1 LAVNKEKVI
10 AAAQKYVEKG
20 QFDKAVKEYLKVT
33 AEDPKDVRVLLKLGD
48 TYAKNGD
55 KAPAT
60 ETYLRVAA
68 IYSEQ
73 GFFQKA
79 VAVFKQILRLDPR
92 LVEVNFKLA
101 DLYRQL
107 GLMSDAMQQYEL
119 ASNFLHREGRVKE
132 ALDALRHMVDLEPE
146 NVASRIKLAE
156 AYSKDGNTAE
166 AIEEFTHAADSL
178 RQTNRTDDFIKVAE
192 RLVFHQPDVAAVQL
206 ELAELYLKR
215 SDPKRALPKLQ
226 VCFKADPRDLKVLV
240 LLAEAFEQL
249 GQLGK
254 TISVLK
260 ETARIHAENGNLG
273 ARDATFRR
281 VLQLAPGDNEAL
293 QALQPS
299 QTGLRAAPSVRVAQ
313 PVAEPSV
320 QPVDD
325 EDLVDA
331 TPAVVELEVSAPVDG
346 VVEERDGLVDEYPP
360 GPLSGPVATVETAE
374 PSALIDAEIEPAVEE
389 DVAEEVVRIL
399 TETDVYIKY
408 GLYDKALEHVRRVF
422 ELDPANLEAR
432 EKLKDLHLQVGD
444 FPEAIAELLVL
455 ARATQAIR
463 PGDAMAYCRQVLEL
477 ESDNE
482 PAQNLLRRLQSTPAP
497 VAGASTA
504 SGVAAP
510 PRVPPPAAPDLDDTA
525 DDFGKAEIDVEVDTG
540 QFDVA
545 SEEMAEVESFD
556 DAPVSGATL
565 RGAAEPAAANASTEV
580 LFEFDE
586 DDGYEVTGERAGPD
600 PDERADL
607 GGGPVRPT
615 TEPVPGTP
623 RLDVGFDAD
632 MAAIEE
638 VEPPDLLGAAA
649 HDGEIHYPRALPNEP
664 TQGFAKLPV
673 AAPAPPAAEPD
684 DELLLESMPTP
695 PIVPPALARI
705 VPPTPAPAAPP
716 PAPPERVA
724 TPLPAAP
731 PPAAEPSAEGVEDD
745 LDQAEFMMQQELFD
759 DAREVLNGVLARY
772 PAHPLVLAKLRE
784 IDETERAAAGA
795 GAPPPP
801 PAPPPAAA
809 APPANPMFPAPPAP
823 PAPPPALAP
832 RASVAVPLPPDPSGS
847 AVRRMPEQP
856 VDLKDFETHYDLGIA
871 YKEMG
876 LYNDAIREFEM
887 IAQAPGREVLCH
899 TMIGLCYSARGMVS
913 EAISQFKKG
922 LYVEGITDQET
933 ISLYY
938 ELGMCYEKL
947 DDPREALYYYEKVAK
962 RDPKFRD
969 VQRRVDDLRV
979 RAEAGAA
986 DGGSGGGSPLP
997 N

>member
-20 QFDKAVKEYLKVT
+20 QYDKAVKEYLKVT

-55 KAPAT
+55 KGPAT
-60 ETYLRVAA
+60 ETYLKVSA

-79 VAVFKQILRLDPR
+79 VAVFKQVLRLDPR

-156 AYSKDGNTAE
+156 AYSKDGNTPE
-166 AIEEFTHAADSL
+166 AIGEFTHAAEAL

-192 RLVFHQPDVAAVQL
+192 RLVFHQPDNNAIQL

-215 SDPKRALPKLQ
+215 NDPKRALPKLQ
-226 VCFKADPRDLKVLV
+226 VCFKADPRELRVLG
-240 LLAEAFEQL
+240 LLADAFEQL

-260 ETARIHAENGNLG
+260 ETARIHGENGNIG
-273 ARDATFRR
+273 GRDATYRR
-281 VLQLAPGDNEAL
+281 VLHLAPGDNEAL

-299 QTGLRAAPSVRVAQ
+299 QTGLRSMPSGRVAL
-313 PVAEPSV
+313 PSEPSI
-320 QPVDD
+320 QPLDD
-325 EDLVDA
+325 DDLVEA
-331 TPAVVELEVSAPVDG
+331 TPEPLEPELSGPIVEADDG
-346 VVEERDGLVDEYPP
+346 DLGAALVDEYPAA
-360 GPLSGPVATVETAE
+360 PVDEAPAPEAME
-374 PSALIDAEIEPAVEE
+374 SSSLIDAEIEPGVEE

-422 ELDPANLEAR
+422 EIAPSNLEAR
-432 EKLKDLHLQVGD
+432 EKLKDLYLQVGD
-444 FPEAIAELLVL
+444 FPEAVAELLVL
-455 ARATQAIR
+455 ARATAAER
-463 PGDAMAYCRQVLEL
+463 PADAMAYCRQVLEL
-477 ESDNE
+477 EADNE
-482 PAQNLLRRLQSTPAP
+482 PAQNLLRRLQAQPAP
-497 VAGASTA
+497 VSVVGTPPLR
-504 SGVAAP
+504 AP
-510 PRVPPPAAPDLDDTA
+510 PPLAPPDLDRTA
-525 DDFGKAEIDVEVDTG
+525 DDFGKPGEIDVEVDSG

-545 SEEMAEVESFD
+545 GEELAEVEAFE
-556 DAPVSGATL
+556 DAGGTGSSLP
-565 RGAAEPAAANASTEV
+565 AAEAEKAASAEV

-586 DDGYEVTGERAGPD
+586 DDGYEITGAGAAPGLAED
-600 PDERADL
+600 AL
-607 GGGPVRPT
+607 VGGPVHRMT
-615 TEPVPGTP
+615 DPVPGTP
-623 RLDVGFDAD
+623 RVDVGFDAD

-638 VEPPDLLGAAA
+638 VEPPDLTGPAAQ
-649 HDGEIHYPRALPNEP
+649 DGGEAYPRALPNEP
-664 TQGFAKLPV
+664 TRAFADPTAPV
-673 AAPAPPAAEPD
+673 VPPAGDTD
-684 DELLLESMPTP
+684 DELLLAT
-695 PIVPPALARI
+695 
-705 VPPTPAPAAPP
+705 TAPP
-716 PAPPERVA
+716 PPVVAAPLARPAPERVA
-724 TPLPAAP
+724 TPVPAPVPERVATPAPAP
-731 PPAAEPSAEGVEDD
+731 PPAPAAEPTAEGIEDD
-745 LDQAEFMMQQELFD
+745 LDQAEFMVQQELFE
-759 DAREVLNGVLARY
+759 DAREVLNGVLAR
-772 PAHPLVLAKLRE
+772 HPGHRLVLAKLRE
-784 IDETERAAAGA
+784 IDEAEQAAGAAAGPA
-795 GAPPPP
+795 PPP
-801 PAPPPAAA
+801 PAPV
-809 APPANPMFPAPPAP
+809 APPKPMFPATAPAPPAP
-823 PAPPPALAP
+823 PSSPSP
-832 RASVAVPLPPDPSGS
+832 RASVAVSLPPDPAGS
-847 AVRRMPEQP
+847 AVRRLPEQP

-899 TMIGLCYSARGMVS
+899 TMIGLCFSARGMLS

-922 LYVEGITDQET
+922 LYVEGITDQEA

-938 ELGMCYEKL
+938 ELGLSYEKL

-962 RDPKFRD
+962 RDAKFRD
-969 VQRRVDDLRV
+969 VLKRVADVKQRVG
-979 RAEAGAA
+979 AE
-986 DGGSGGGSPLP
+986 GSGLSS
-997 N
+997 